1 MKHTTAPGPK
11 TLDPSMG
18 LRTAP
23 SATSTEWSPQS
34 GRSASAPRAL
44 VTVARRA
51 LHARFSWSSS
61 WSSSASALD
70 GRASARACVQ
80 LASATATS
88 SDSPT
93 SAANV
98 NPHDSARVRARARS
112 SGRAKRARA
121 PRWPEPGERS
131 RRASSSAV
139 LAQLTRAGE
148 PARGALPAD
157 FPNRRTFCPR
167 GKRDGAGCRVPL
179 RRHRCQTI
187 SNASRKTLRGCDS
200 GCART
205 MATAARRSF
214 RLAAGTKDPAGTMGG
229 EVPRDM
235 VRPLAVFA
243 VLCGSAYPVVEL

>member
-23 SATSTEWSPQS
+23 SATSAEWSPQS

-131 RRASSSAV
+131 RRASSSAG

-157 FPNRRTFCPR
+157 FPNRSDLLPSRQTGRRRVQGPVATPPLPNYF
-167 GKRDGAGCRVPL
+167 KRIKEDAEGL
-179 RRHRCQTI
+179 RQWVCQDH
-187 SNASRKTLRGCDS
+187 GDS
-200 GCART
+200 GPT
-205 MATAARRSF
+205 
-214 RLAAGTKDPAGTMGG
+214 
-229 EVPRDM
+229 
-235 VRPLAVFA
+235 
-243 VLCGSAYPVVEL
+243 